1 MDVVVHLNGQ
11 PVLLYDPVYIN
22 VLTKFLLNNADQ
34 SRREPFQFIFDLYQ
48 KKKHKKKK
56 IEQTVMSEIMAYQ
69 TPEFNI

>member
-22 VLTKFLLNNADQ
+22 ALTKFLLNNADQ